1 MTLPINRWTVAVLVT
16 LLSIYAATRVKQ
28 EGDYDF
34 GPQLAGF
41 AMLIL
46 VVALWFGVLLA
57 TFL

>member
-1 MTLPINRWTVAVLVT
+1 VT